1 VLGEEGPIEVRRRY
15 ARPPQDPEHLSGRI
29 VSGTGVE
36 HDGAYGRNLW
46 CDKRVREVKVLAS
59 ETPEMLERL
68 RERFLRAL
76 SELSGGAEEGKPAM
90 VSEVAQR
97 AGLDPERDPDEKALS
112 QRLAAELVEAGYAS
126 AEATSS
132 GFLVI
137 TPEGERAG
145 GGGQSPSAPS

>member
-1 VLGEEGPIEVRRRY
+1 V
-15 ARPPQDPEHLSGRI
+15 
-29 VSGTGVE
+29 
-36 HDGAYGRNLW
+36 W
-46 CDKRVREVKVLAS
+46 EVKVLAS
-59 ETPEMLERL
+59 ESPEMLERL

-112 QRLAAELVEAGYAS
+112 ERLAAELVEAGYAS